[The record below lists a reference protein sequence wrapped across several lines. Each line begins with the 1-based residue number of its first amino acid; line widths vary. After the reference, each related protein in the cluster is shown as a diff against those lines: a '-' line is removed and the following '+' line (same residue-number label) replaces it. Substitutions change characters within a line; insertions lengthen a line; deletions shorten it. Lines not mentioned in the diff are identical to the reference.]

1 MGILYSAARDP
12 VFYAHHSN
20 VDRMWSIYKSRG
32 GTDITSTDWLDTQ
45 FLFYDENK
53 NLVRVKV
60 RDSVDESKLGY
71 KYQDVEIPW
80 LTSKPTAR
88 KSKNKR
94 KAAVSSADLTSKFPA
109 TLKDTISVEVP
120 RPSAAKRTAAEKAT
134 EEEVLVISG
143 IEFAGSETLK
153 FDVYLNDDADKVSG
167 KDKAEF
173 AGSFVHVPHKA
184 KSKIKTNLRLGI
196 TNLLADLGA
205 EEDSS
210 VVVTLVPKFGKGPI
224 TIGGFKIELITT
236 T

>member
-1 MGILYSAARDP
+1 MGAFYSAGRDP
-12 VFYAHHSN
+12 LFYAHHSN
-20 VDRMWSIYKSRG
+20 VDRMWSIYKSR
-32 GTDITSTDWLDTQ
+32 
-45 FLFYDENK
+45 
-53 NLVRVKV
+53 
-60 RDSVDESKLGY
+60 ESKCVTRWTSRNSGY

-153 FDVYLNDDADKVSG
+153 FDVYLNDDADTVSG

-173 AGSFVHVPHKA
+173 AGEFCA
-184 KSKIKTNLRLGI
+184 R
-196 TNLLADLGA
+196 
-205 EEDSS
+205 
-210 VVVTLVPKFGKGPI
+210 PI